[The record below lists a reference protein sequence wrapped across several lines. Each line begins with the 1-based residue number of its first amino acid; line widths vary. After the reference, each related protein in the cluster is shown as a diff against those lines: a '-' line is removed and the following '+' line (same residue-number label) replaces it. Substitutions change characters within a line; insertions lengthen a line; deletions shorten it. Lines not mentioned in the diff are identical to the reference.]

1 MSHRLER
8 PSSGIGSQLAVAL
21 LVLVIF
27 ALIGFVALSVLT
39 GNDFGVGQAVGL
51 ENQPLVSNTPT
62 LAPLGTPN
70 PLAMINY
77 KDTALGFNLEYPR
90 SWRKSQSGLR
100 VVLSPSGGGLN
111 PDNLQDAALW
121 VGIPANGAT
130 DPAELLLQT
139 QMQLAP
145 SSQTVNRG
153 PLSIGGETWQSMQVQ
168 FDSPSLGPSVA
179 TIATTTKNQVGYY
192 LVAAAPAEEWNR
204 IQPIY
209 QNILRNFSFTTQ
221 AVLRPTDATPPPTPT
236 PTPTPIFHIVQSGD
250 SLGLISAKFDVSI
263 EAIMER
269 NGLDQNSIIH
279 PGDKIIIP
287 RPRRR

>member
-1 MSHRLER
+1 
-8 PSSGIGSQLAVAL
+8 LAAAL

-39 GNDFGVGQAVGL
+39 GNDFGVGRAIGL
-51 ENQPLVSNTPT
+51 ENQPSLNNTPT
-62 LAPLGTPN
+62 PAPLGTPN
-70 PLAMINY
+70 PLAMVNF
-77 KDTALGFNLEYPR
+77 KDTALGFNLQYPR
-90 SWRKSQSGLR
+90 SWRKNQSGLR

-111 PDNLQDAALW
+111 PDNLEDAALW
-121 VGIPANGAT
+121 VGIPANGMT

-139 QMQLAP
+139 QVQLAP
-145 SSQTVNRG
+145 SSQTVDRG
-153 PLSIGGETWQSMQVQ
+153 PLNIGGETWQSMQVQ
-168 FDSPSLGPSVA
+168 FNSPTLGPSTA
-179 TIATTTKNQVGYY
+179 TIAAASKNQVGYY
-192 LVAAAPAEEWNR
+192 LVAVAPAEEWNQ
-204 IQPIY
+204 IQPVY

-263 EAIMER
+263 QAIMDR
-269 NGLDQNSIIH
+269 NGLTENSIIH

>member
-1 MSHRLER
+1 MSHRIER
-8 PSSGIGSQLAVAL
+8 PATGIGPQLAVAL

-27 ALIGFVALSVLT
+27 ALIGLSVFT
-39 GNDFGVGQAVGL
+39 GNDFGVGQAIGL
-51 ENQPLVSNTPT
+51 DSQPAQNNTPT
-62 LAPLGTPN
+62 VAPLGTPN
-70 PLAMINY
+70 PLAMVNY

-100 VVLSPSGGGLN
+100 VVLSPSGRGLN
-111 PDNLQDAALW
+111 PDHLEDAAIW
-121 VGIPANGAT
+121 VGIPANGTT

-139 QMQLAP
+139 QLQLAP

-153 PLSIGGETWQSMQVQ
+153 PLSIGGETWQSMQVE
-168 FDSPSLGPSVA
+168 FDSPTLGPSVA
-179 TIATTTKNQVGYY
+179 TIAAATKNQVGYY
-192 LVAAAPAEEWNR
+192 LVATAPAAEWNR
-204 IQPIY
+204 IQPVY

-250 SLGLISAKFDVSI
+250 TLSHISVKFNVSI

-269 NGLDQNSIIH
+269 NGLDQQSIIR
-279 PGDKIIIP
+279 PGDKLIIP